1 MGVEQAIDQQEE
13 IDSLRAALE
22 IEQSRAIELEE
33 DLALGRVV
41 RVFLCIEVIFLCGI
55 ILGMLAG
62 KDEIWIRQN

>member
-1 MGVEQAIDQQEE
+1 MAPETEIGQQEQ
-13 IDSLRAALE
+13 INILRAQLE
-22 IEQSRAIELEE
+22 MEQGYAAELEE

-41 RVFLCIEVIFLCGI
+41 RIFLCIEVIFLCGI